1 MPTNRQLR
9 NPKKKKDGKDRLSIR
24 LRQLQ
29 SEHTRG
35 AYLRRCIDDSLF
47 EFDHLDSRD
56 QERLEEYD
64 KGISARRLSAA
75 FDEQLETHL
84 SAPRYHG
91 AGVALAIKMPDSGC
105 TLIW

>member
-1 MPTNRQLR
+1 M
-9 NPKKKKDGKDRLSIR
+9 DRLSIR

-35 AYLRRCIDDSLF
+35 ASLRRHIDNSLLEF
-47 EFDHLDSRD
+47 ELLGSHEQML
-56 QERLEEYD
+56 LEESD
-64 KGISARRLSAA
+64 KGFSAKRLSAA
-75 FDEQLETHL
+75 LDEQLQTHL

>member
-1 MPTNRQLR
+1 M
-9 NPKKKKDGKDRLSIR
+9 SIR

-35 AYLRRCIDDSLF
+35 ALLRRQIDDSLV
-47 EFDHLDSRD
+47 EFHHLSS
-56 QERLEEYD
+56 EEHMLLEEYD
-64 KGISARRLSAA
+64 KGFSAQRLSTA
-75 FDEQLETHL
+75 FDEQLQTHL

>member
-1 MPTNRQLR
+1 MRTNRQLR

-35 AYLRRCIDDSLF
+35 ALLRRYIDDSLL
-47 EFDHLDSRD
+47 EFDDLDSRD